1 MLSDLRFPDAV
12 LLETPAMSLTQDPMD
27 PEPSISSTLRPRTI
41 ASWMHSVTTI
51 PNASANLPTPAVA
64 RFLHISCRTHVWFSN
79 HSLLLQSPNSQFTV
93 TSVIDPEAVIERLL
107 LEAERLKMLDAQRY
121 DPRSRTCSP
130 EPFVIESERVTPGP
144 NPITIVNREDSD
156 SGSSYGSASD
166 SPSGYSFSPDPSE
179 LAESISD
186 AASSIR
192 FAEQRQPKEPEASR
206 LASSWRTGHTVTT
219 RTIIH
224 PVARKT
230 GSSKPTTP
238 LFTPS
243 TSRAISPKNSRAILR
258 SLTCVSDEH
267 IDRLSSRGKS
277 SFQPPAGESLAIFV
291 TQQVERPLSDEDR
304 EREQLWREA
313 MCSLHFGG
321 NWEQMNKR
329 FPSGHPRW

>member
-1 MLSDLRFPDAV
+1 MSLNEATRFDIMNAQRFEISRRKSLP
-12 LLETPAMSLTQDPMD
+12 ETPAMSLTQDPLD
-27 PEPSISSTLRPRTI
+27 PEPSHFLKIETSHDSLMDAQRFHHSKRTSKSFSTNG
-41 ASWMHSVTTI
+41 SK
-51 PNASANLPTPAVA
+51 
-64 RFLHISCRTHVWFSN
+64 
-79 HSLLLQSPNSQFTV
+79 SPNSRATL

-121 DPRSRTCSP
+121 DPRSRTSYWTFQSP
-130 EPFVIESERVTPGP
+130 EPFESECVTTGP
-144 NPITIVNREDSD
+144 NPNTLGNRDDSD

-166 SPSGYSFSPDPSE
+166 SPSGYSFSPDRSE
-179 LAESISD
+179 VAESISD

-206 LASSWRTGHTVTT
+206 LACSWRTGHTVTT

-238 LFTPS
+238 LFTPP
-243 TSRAISPKNSRAILR
+243 TSRAVSPKSSRAILR

-267 IDRLSSRGKS
+267 IDTLGSRGKS
-277 SFQPPAGESLAIFV
+277 SLHPPAGESLAIFV

-321 NWEQMNKR
+321 DWEQMNKR
-329 FPSGHPRW
+329 FPPGHPRW

>member
-1 MLSDLRFPDAV
+1 MSHNEATRFDIMNAQRFEMSRRSSSRNTCDEPHPRSDGPGTFHFLNTETSHDSLMDAQRYHDSKRLSK
-12 LLETPAMSLTQDPMD
+12 
-27 PEPSISSTLRPRTI
+27 SSDTNG
-41 ASWMHSVTTI
+41 SK
-51 PNASANLPTPAVA
+51 
-64 RFLHISCRTHVWFSN
+64 
-79 HSLLLQSPNSQFTV
+79 SPNSQFTV

-267 IDRLSSRGKS
+267 IDTLSSRGKS